1 MANSAA
7 QKAPA
12 KLAAYSVLVM
22 GLSPTA
28 VRFGHSLADS
38 SIVQRL
44 IRLTRSFPRHILGL
58 NASDEPKGE
67 RTERASLVTSP
78 DPSVVEIACKPRSA
92 KQIGNEINAAYRTA
106 EGPSG
111 VSKPFLHR
119 SHDNRARMKYGA
131 P

>member
-1 MANSAA
+1 MAISAA
-7 QKAPA
+7 KKARA

-28 VRFGHSLADS
+28 FRFGHSLADS

-44 IRLTRSFPRHILGL
+44 IRLTRSFPPHILGL
-58 NASDEPKGE
+58 AASDEPKGE

-92 KQIGNEINAAYRTA
+92 KQSEYQINAAYRAA
-106 EGPSG
+106 EGPPGLS
-111 VSKPFLHR
+111 
-119 SHDNRARMKYGA
+119 N
-131 P
+131 